1 MKGKEKYMENK
12 IALVK
17 PEFNGDI
24 KAEIVGISKI
34 ENNIMEVKQFAIQLN
49 EYYSKTIWTPDTLAD
64 AKNEKANVNKFKD
77 KIAEFRKNIIAEYKK
92 PIELFE
98 TTAKET
104 EKLLS
109 KTYDTINVQVKRYED
124 ETKEQIKQM
133 CITYF
138 NECMTSK
145 NIDFT
150 TFEQMNM
157 TITLGMQTK
166 SGELVK
172 KVKDEIMAFAERIEK
187 DIELINSGEYVNETM
202 VEYKRTL
209 NASQSILDVKQRMQ
223 QIELEK
229 QKQIELEK
237 QREIEKQT
245 IQNVE
250 NAVQEANGGVQNVNA
265 PVEEKTQKQYNVTF
279 KVYGTLDELK
289 QLKQYLVNG
298 GYKYEQQ

>member
-1 MKGKEKYMENK
+1 MNEKKEEMA
-12 IALVK
+12 IITK
-17 PEFNGDI
+17 PEFKGEI
-24 KAEIVGISKI
+24 RAEIKGLAKI
-34 ENNIMEVKQFAIQLN
+34 EDNIKEVKKFAEDLN
-49 EYYSKTIWTPDTLAD
+49 KYYATVVWTEDTLND

-77 KIAEFRKNIIAEYKK
+77 KVAEFRKNIIAEYNK
-92 PIELFE
+92 PIALFE

-109 KTYDTINVQVKRYED
+109 ETYDTINVQVKRYED

-133 CITYF
+133 CIEYF

-187 DIELINSGEYVNETM
+187 DIELINSGDYVNETM

-265 PVEEKTQKQYNVTF
+265 PVEETTQKQYNVTF

>member
-1 MKGKEKYMENK
+1 MENK
-12 IALVK
+12 ITLVK

-34 ENNIMEVKQFAIQLN
+34 ENNIMEVKEFAIQLN
-49 EYYSKTIWTPDTLAD
+49 EYYSKTIWTPDTLED

-77 KIAEFRKNIIAEYKK
+77 KIAKFRKNIIAEYKK

-109 KTYDTINVQVKRYED
+109 ETYDTINVQVKRYED
-124 ETKEQIKQM
+124 ETKEQIKKM
-133 CITYF
+133 CIAYF

-145 NIDFT
+145 NIDFI

-172 KVKDEIMAFAERIEK
+172 KAKDEIMAFAERIEK
-187 DIELINSGEYVNETM
+187 DIELINSGDYVNETM
-202 VEYKRTL
+202 VEYKSTL

-250 NAVQEANGGVQNVNA
+250 NAVQEVNGGVQNVNA
-265 PVEEKTQKQYNVTF
+265 PVEETTQKQYNVTF

>member
-1 MKGKEKYMENK
+1 MENK
-12 IALVK
+12 ITLVK

-109 KTYDTINVQVKRYED
+109 ETYDTINVQVKRYED

-133 CITYF
+133 CIEYF
-138 NECMTSK
+138 NECMKSK

-172 KVKDEIMAFAERIEK
+172 KAKDEIMAFAERIEK
-187 DIELINSGEYVNETM
+187 DIELINSCDYVNETM

-245 IQNVE
+245 IKNVE

-265 PVEEKTQKQYNVTF
+265 PVEETTQKQYNVTF

>member
-1 MKGKEKYMENK
+1 MENK
-12 IALVK
+12 ITLVK

-133 CITYF
+133 CIAYF

-187 DIELINSGEYVNETM
+187 DIELINSGDYVNETM

-237 QREIEKQT
+237 KREIEKQT

-265 PVEEKTQKQYNVTF
+265 PVEETTQKQYNVTF

>member
-109 KTYDTINVQVKRYED
+109 ETYDTINVQVKRYED

-133 CITYF
+133 CIEYF

>member
-1 MKGKEKYMENK
+1 MENK
-12 IALVK
+12 NEIVTTNEITK
-17 PEFNGDI
+17 PEFKGEI
-24 KAEIVGISKI
+24 KAEIKGLAKI
-34 ENNIMEVKQFAIQLN
+34 EDNIKEVKKFAIQLN

-133 CITYF
+133 CIEYF
-138 NECMTSK
+138 NECMKSK

-187 DIELINSGEYVNETM
+187 DIELINSGDYVNETM

-237 QREIEKQT
+237 KREIEKQT

-265 PVEEKTQKQYNVTF
+265 PVEETTQKQYNVTF